1 MVASGAVCG
10 NAFPGNGLPVRGLW
24 SLIPVLV
31 AFPLILCQQP
41 PVTDR
46 LPRHSIRV
54 SSNGGGY
61 FIVPVQACVS
71 RRVCSG
77 LTKFNRDKIVQI
89 TEVLLAESGEASGVL
104 FNRL

>member
-10 NAFPGNGLPVRGLW
+10 DAFPGNGLPVRGLW

-46 LPRHSIRV
+46 LPRHSIRI
-54 SSNGGGY
+54 SSN
-61 FIVPVQACVS
+61 
-71 RRVCSG
+71 RG
-77 LTKFNRDKIVQI
+77 LYCILMWLLVEMMGFSDMIIKILSNILVIIFNYVASKFWIFKKKGQ
-89 TEVLLAESGEASGVL
+89 
-104 FNRL
+104 

>member
-10 NAFPGNGLPVRGLW
+10 DAFPGNGLPVRGLW

-46 LPRHSIRV
+46 LPRHSIRI
-54 SSNGGGY
+54 SSNRGC
-61 FIVPVQACVS
+61 IVFYCA
-71 RRVCSG
+71 G
-77 LTKFNRDKIVQI
+77 
-89 TEVLLAESGEASGVL
+89 SGVR
-104 FNRL
+104 FPARLHRLNQIQQG

>member
-10 NAFPGNGLPVRGLW
+10 DAFPGNGLPVRGLW

-46 LPRHSIRV
+46 LPRHSIRI
-54 SSNGGGY
+54 SSNRGLCC
-61 FIVPVQACVS
+61 IVFYCT
-71 RRVCSG
+71 G
-77 LTKFNRDKIVQI
+77 
-89 TEVLLAESGEASGVL
+89 SGVR
-104 FNRL
+104 FPARLHRLNQIQQG

>member
-46 LPRHSIRV
+46 LPRHSIRI
-54 SSNGGGY
+54 SSNRGC
-61 FIVPVQACVS
+61 IVFYCAGSDVRFPA
-71 RRVCSG
+71 RLHR
-77 LTKFNRDKIVQI
+77 LNQI
-89 TEVLLAESGEASGVL
+89 QQG
-104 FNRL
+104 

>member
-10 NAFPGNGLPVRGLW
+10 DAFPGNGLPVRGLW

-46 LPRHSIRV
+46 LPRHSIRI
-54 SSNGGGY
+54 SSN
-61 FIVPVQACVS
+61 
-71 RRVCSG
+71 RG
-77 LTKFNRDKIVQI
+77 LYCT
-89 TEVLLAESGEASGVL
+89 GSGVR
-104 FNRL
+104 FPARLHRLNQIQQG